1 MRLRAVREPL
11 LPSPLRVGAG
21 PSRSAPA
28 APLVVI
34 HPTKRTSVVF
44 LAALAVALG
53 LTGGAGSSPSVGS
66 KEAEAQQ
73 IIGQISALDAELG
86 VAIEAFNAA
95 QVRLDEI
102 EAEQRVNERRLRIAK
117 RNLRRAQAN
126 LSERLVALYK
136 AGEQSMIEVIL
147 GATTLDELVDRAD
160 AVERV
165 SEQDARIV
173 REVRAFRTEVKRR
186 EVELRRARAQQAD
199 LVAQRAAHR
208 AQIQAQLA
216 ERERLLS
223 SVRDEIAR
231 MQAAEQRRQAQLAQ
245 EAENRL
251 GSSGGGSGGGGGTVS
266 SGADFVGS
274 SFGGG
279 SSPPPA
285 QYGGVVG
292 IAMQYLGVPY
302 RWGGSS
308 PSGFDCSGFVMYV
321 YSKVGVSLPHNAAM
335 QYSYGSPVSYANLAP
350 GDIVFFNGL
359 GHNGIYIGGGQFI
372 HSPHTGD
379 VVKISSMSGW
389 YSSTFVGGR
398 RL

>member
-1 MRLRAVREPL
+1 M
-11 LPSPLRVGAG
+11 
-21 PSRSAPA
+21 
-28 APLVVI
+28 
-34 HPTKRTSVVF
+34 
-44 LAALAVALG
+44 AVALG
-53 LTGGAGSSPSVGS
+53 LTGGAGSSPSVGT

-73 IIGQISALDAELG
+73 IIGQINALDAELG
-86 VAIEAFNAA
+86 VAIEAYNAA
-95 QVRLDEI
+95 QVRLDQI

-126 LSERLVALYK
+126 LSERLVALYRT
-136 AGEQSMIEVIL
+136 GEQSAIEVIL
-147 GATTLDELVDRAD
+147 GATTLDELLDRAD
-160 AVERV
+160 AVERI

-186 EVELRRARAQQAD
+186 EVELRKARAQQAD

-208 AQIQAQLA
+208 AQIEAQMA

-231 MQAAEQRRQAQLAQ
+231 IQAAERRRQEQLAQ

-251 GSSGGGSGGGGGTVS
+251 GSSGGES
-266 SGADFVGS
+266 SGAVSNGAGFIES
-274 SFGGG
+274 TFGGG
-279 SSPPPA
+279 SPPPA

-308 PSGFDCSGFVMYV
+308 PSTGFDCSGFIMYV
-321 YSKVGVSLPHNAAM
+321 YAKVGVSLPHNAAM
-335 QYSYGSPVSYANLAP
+335 QYGYGSPVSYADLAP
-350 GDIVFFNGL
+350 GDLVFFNGL

>member
-1 MRLRAVREPL
+1 
-11 LPSPLRVGAG
+11 
-21 PSRSAPA
+21 
-28 APLVVI
+28 VI
-34 HPTKRTSVVF
+34 HSTKRTPVVF

-53 LTGGAGSSPSVGS
+53 LAGGAGSSPSVGS

-73 IIGQISALDAELG
+73 IIGQINALDAELG
-86 VAIEAFNAA
+86 LAIEAYNAA
-95 QVRLDEI
+95 QVRLDQI
-102 EAEQRVNERRLRIAK
+102 EADQRVNERRLRIAK
-117 RNLRRAQAN
+117 RNLKRAQAN

-136 AGEQSMIEVIL
+136 AGEQSAIEVIL
-147 GATTLDELVDRAD
+147 GATTLDELLDRAD

-186 EVELRRARAQQAD
+186 EAELRRARAQQAD
-199 LVAQRAAHR
+199 LVDQRAAHR
-208 AQIQAQLA
+208 AQIEAQLA

-231 MQAAEQRRQAQLAQ
+231 MQAAEQRRQEQLAQ

-251 GSSGGGSGGGGGTVS
+251 GSSGGGGGGGGTAS
-266 SGADFVGS
+266 SGADFVS
-274 SFGGG
+274 STFGGG
-279 SSPPPA
+279 GPPPA

-292 IAMQYLGVPY
+292 IAMQYLGIPY

-308 PSGFDCSGFVMYV
+308 PSTGFDCSGFVMYV

-335 QYSYGSPVSYANLAP
+335 QYSYGSPVSYADLAP
-350 GDIVFFNGL
+350 GDLVFFNGL